1 MGKSLQELKEM
12 IDSVIVENGKG
23 QITAQA
29 LNLVLN
35 EMSEALSEMGGSGGG
50 GGAEAYY
57 IYTSENI
64 NEETGDMF
72 ISEEE
77 RQHNAEQYLK
87 IVENYNNNIT
97 SNIFIKWIINGMP
110 LECHAVA
117 LTVASEPDEPDIN
130 YIMCILM
137 GLNEIIIMIAPDG
150 SVIAY

>member
-23 QITAQA
+23 QITAQS

-64 NEETGDMF
+64 NEETGDML

-87 IVENYNNNIT
+87 IVENYNNNIV
-97 SNIFIKWIINGMP
+97 SNIFTKVTEMGVSFELHAISFTVMSYPEEDIKY
-110 LECHAVA
+110 V
-117 LTVASEPDEPDIN
+117 
-130 YIMCILM
+130 MCIFM
-137 GLNEIIIMIAPDG
+137 HMREVMMMIAPDG
-150 SVIAY
+150 SVILM